1 MSIQLITMDKL
12 IYCLLLFCF
21 LACNDTSDSKAAVV
35 VDPPAATVVE
45 QPLRELYPTL
55 PQAQAERFFQE
66 TDYMDYVFY
75 ELPFSMNHSKE
86 VDIKN
91 AIRYISTSP
100 VTNRIPQCKSI
111 GRIFYQA
118 KGEIIG
124 EAEFHF
130 NNEVGCYYLIFM
142 EEGKPKYANLLTTS
156 GVNNYS
162 NLFAQVNK

>member
-1 MSIQLITMDKL
+1 MYK
-12 IYCLLLFCF
+12 LLFSF
-21 LACNDTSDSKAAVV
+21 SLVFIFFACGGETTTQTTAPT
-35 VDPPAATVVE
+35 PPAAAVE
-45 QPLRELYPTL
+45 QEPIKNLYPTL
-55 PQAQAERFFQE
+55 PLEKAEQLFKQ

-75 ELPFSMNHSKE
+75 ELPFSMNHSKDA
-86 VDIKN
+86 DIKN

-130 NNEVGCYYLIFM
+130 NSDVGCFYMVFM
-142 EEGKPKYANLLTTS
+142 EEGKSKYANLLTDV
-156 GVNNYS
+156 GVGNYS
-162 NLFAQVNK
+162 NIFSQVQQ